1 MTMLHRCP
9 KPATLSLVAVLAMS
23 ALAHPVWAQTTSTG
37 SVGCTAITQ
46 ASTNGMTARVG
57 SDDTTIQPPQ
67 SVKNMTCLGNFFNG
81 VGLNLVTNLINPANI
96 LQAIQ
101 GQICSLIQQQWSSML
116 GSAQCGLTV
125 TGFNMGF
132 GGIGGGLSCPKLSFG
147 GGGPPIASV
156 GIGTGSSSGSGLYI
170 NGTGTLPSGYTVPNV
185 PPGSL

>member
-1 MTMLHRCP
+1 MVYRPSTAAIGL
-9 KPATLSLVAVLAMS
+9 LVTIAASGLT
-23 ALAHPVWAQTTSTG
+23 HPVRAQTTSTG

-57 SDDTTIQPPQ
+57 SDDTTVPPPQ

-81 VGLNLVTNLINPANI
+81 IGLNLITNIINPASI

-101 GQICSLIQQQWSSML
+101 GQICGLIQQQWSSML
-116 GSAQCGLTV
+116 GSAQCGLTI

-147 GGGPPIASV
+147 GGGPPIASF
-156 GIGTGSSSGSGLYI
+156 GIGTGSSSGNGLYI
-170 NGTGTLPSGYTVPNV
+170 NGTGTLPSGYTVKGV